1 MTHATTSN
9 APVDLTPAV
18 MFLKEWLEACRKN
31 SIEDIRPLLE
41 RLPEESHVQ
50 LIKYGSTVCVEHGS
64 DRWLQY
70 FINHYP
76 HVDFSDALVKA
87 AGCGQV
93 RCLNLLLAVC
103 TTQTQRDQAFC
114 RAIVSNQVN
123 AFEILYPLCDAQHI
137 KREHFSICNPLLDE
151 RIEQERLNSVLK
163 TATDAYGQHTSKPKI

>member
-1 MTHATTSN
+1 MTHDTTSN

-31 SIEDIRPLLE
+31 STEDIPPLLE

-70 FINHYP
+70 FTNHYP

-93 RCLNLLLAVC
+93 RCLNLLLPVC
-103 TTQTQRDQAFC
+103 TTQTQRDRAFC
-114 RAIVSNQVN
+114 HAIVSNQVN

-137 KREHFSICNPLLDE
+137 KREHFPTRTPLLDE
-151 RIEQERLNSVLK
+151 RMEQERLHNVLK

>member
-1 MTHATTSN
+1 MTHDTPSN
-9 APVDLTPAV
+9 TPVDLTPAV

-31 SIEDIRPLLE
+31 SIENIRPLLE

-93 RCLNLLLAVC
+93 RCLNLLLSVC
-103 TTQTQRDQAFC
+103 TTQTQRDRAFC
-114 RAIVSNQVN
+114 HAIVSNQVN
-123 AFEILYPLCDAQHI
+123 AFELLYPLCDAQHI
-137 KREHFSICNPLLDE
+137 TRVFYLPPCILSI
-151 RIEQERLNSVLK
+151 K
-163 TATDAYGQHTSKPKI
+163 MFGGKPHQSTQGMNLRS